1 MTHQGPRD
9 PRSDRHGSAKTT
21 CVACCAKNKTD
32 PDRKFCCDARNSTP
46 GSSDWEARLGL
57 LRNYMTQPLVELYGG
72 CMVALKASWC
82 GIRYDEAAPLAAL
95 RERFGLNWPNT
106 APRNF

>member
-72 CMVALKASWC
+72 CMVVLKVPWC
-82 GIRYDEAAPLAAL
+82 GIGAAGAT
-95 RERFGLNWPNT
+95 ER
-106 APRNF
+106 APGEPQVLELEES